1 VMRYLPQV
9 ATIDVTP
16 LLHTLGLSS

>member
-1 VMRYLPQV
+1 VTRYLPQV
-9 ATIDVTP
+9 STIDVTP